1 MKKWN
6 ERLKSQNQSQ
16 SQSQSQ
22 NQSQNQSS
30 RSKSSTSSK
39 SSTQSARSA
48 KSGQPEKGPVCYM
61 DEIIAFIKKHS
72 QDSGIVYVLSRKE
85 AGGVGEIE

>member
-6 ERLKSQNQSQ
+6 ERLKSQNQNQNQSQ

-22 NQSQNQSS
+22 NQSS
-30 RSKSSTSSK
+30 RSTSSK

>member
-30 RSKSSTSSK
+30 RSTSSK

-85 AGGVGEIE
+85 AGGVGAIE